1 MYICCIMNSIKLYF
15 PILGWLKTYSSSFL
29 KGDITAGITVGI
41 MLIPQGMAY
50 AMIAGLPPVYG
61 LYAALFPQIVYAVMG
76 TSRQLAVGPVAMD
89 SLLVAAGLGAL
100 SISSP
105 TEYIVLASFLALF
118 MGAIQLVLGGL
129 KLGFLVNF
137 LSKPVISGFT
147 SAAAIIIALSQL
159 NHLLGIDIPR
169 SNKLH
174 TLFIFL
180 VEMGPQAHL
189 LSVLISTLG
198 VSFLWI
204 TKKYFP
210 KLPGALL
217 LVFLTTFIAAQFNWE
232 SLGVNIVKEVP
243 EGLPTFILPKASLSQ
258 VYALFP
264 LALTLAL
271 IAFMEAISVAKAIEE
286 KEKTN
291 HLNPN
296 QELIALGSANII
308 GGLFQAYPSTGG
320 FSRTAVNHDAGA
332 KTGVAALFSATIVGL
347 TLLFFTSFFYHLPT
361 AVLGAIILV
370 AVGKLIDLSYPKK
383 LWKNN
388 RSEFYIL
395 LFTFFITLFVGIKEG
410 ILLGV
415 FAALLYMVYQ
425 NTRPHIAVLGRIKN
439 THYFKNIDRF
449 SKDVTTFP
457 NVLILR
463 FDGQL
468 FFGNQRYFKQ
478 QISHLIKNQTE
489 PVKHLVL
496 AAAPINYIDAS
507 AIEMLSLLSD
517 ELKENTTNLYWT
529 GLSGPIRD
537 QFYSVG
543 LLGDYTHVFAYSS
556 LEAALNAI
564 EGKAPSEIEKSIATQ
579 RNNH

>member
-1 MYICCIMNSIKLYF
+1 MNSIQHYF
-15 PILGWLKTYSSSFL
+15 PILSWLKTYSPSFL
-29 KGDITAGITVGI
+29 KGDIAAGITVGI

-61 LYAALFPQIVYAVMG
+61 LYAALFPQIIYAIMG

-100 SISSP
+100 SL
-105 TEYIVLASFLALF
+105 TTNAEYVALASFLALF
-118 MGAIQLVLGGL
+118 MGTIQLLLGGL

-174 TLFIFL
+174 ELFFYLIEL
-180 VEMGPQAHL
+180 GPQTHL
-189 LSVLISTLG
+189 LSVLISGLG
-198 VSFLWI
+198 ISFLLI
-204 TKKYFP
+204 AKKHFP

-217 LVFLTTFIAAQFNWE
+217 LVFLTTFIAAQNNWE
-232 SLGVNIVKEVP
+232 SLGVTLVKEVP
-243 EGLPTFILPKASLSQ
+243 EGLPSFVWPKAGLSQ
-258 VYALFP
+258 VYELFP
-264 LALTLAL
+264 LVLTLAL
-271 IAFMEAISVAKAIEE
+271 IAFMEAISVAKAVEE

-291 HLNPN
+291 YLNPN
-296 QELIALGSANII
+296 QELIALGSANIV
-308 GGLFQAYPSTGG
+308 GGLFQAFPTTGG

-332 KTGVAALFSATIVGL
+332 KTGVAALFSAAVVGL

-388 RSEFYIL
+388 RSEFYVL
-395 LFTFFITLFVGIKEG
+395 LFTFSITLFVGIKEG

-449 SKDVTTFP
+449 SNEVTTFP
-457 NVLILR
+457 HVLILR

-468 FFGNQRYFKQ
+468 FFGNQLYFKQ
-478 QISHLIKNQTE
+478 QLSHLIKQHPESVN
-489 PVKHLVL
+489 HLVL

-507 AIEMLSLLSD
+507 AMEMLSLLFE
-517 ELKENTTNLYWT
+517 ELKENGTNLYWT

-537 QFYSVG
+537 QFHNLG
-543 LLGDYTHVFAYSS
+543 LLSRFNNLFVYSS

>member
-1 MYICCIMNSIKLYF
+1 MNSIQHYF
-15 PILGWLKTYSSSFL
+15 PILSWLKTYSPSFL
-29 KGDITAGITVGI
+29 KGDIAAGITVGI

-61 LYAALFPQIVYAVMG
+61 LYAALFPQIVYAIMG

-100 SISSP
+100 SL
-105 TEYIVLASFLALF
+105 TTNAEYIALASFLALF
-118 MGAIQLVLGGL
+118 MGTIQLLLGGL

-174 TLFIFL
+174 ELFFYLIEL
-180 VEMGPQAHL
+180 GPQTHL
-189 LSVLISTLG
+189 LSVLISGLG
-198 VSFLWI
+198 ISFLLI
-204 TKKYFP
+204 AKKHFP

-217 LVFLTTFIAAQFNWE
+217 LVFLTTFIAAQNNWE
-232 SLGVNIVKEVP
+232 SLGVTLVKEVP
-243 EGLPTFILPKASLSQ
+243 EGLPSFVWPKASLSQ
-258 VYALFP
+258 VYELFP

-271 IAFMEAISVAKAIEE
+271 IAFMEAISVAKAVEE

-291 HLNPN
+291 YLNPN
-296 QELIALGSANII
+296 QELIALGSANIV
-308 GGLFQAYPSTGG
+308 GGLFQAFPTTGG

-332 KTGVAALFSATIVGL
+332 KTGVAALFSAAVVGL

-388 RSEFYIL
+388 RSEFYVL
-395 LFTFFITLFVGIKEG
+395 LFTFSITLFVGIKEG

-449 SKDVTTFP
+449 SNEVTTFP
-457 NVLILR
+457 HVLILR

-478 QISHLIKNQTE
+478 QLSHLIKQHPESVN
-489 PVKHLVL
+489 HLVL

-507 AIEMLSLLSD
+507 AMEMLSLLFE
-517 ELKENTTNLYWT
+517 ELKENGTNLYWT

-537 QFYSVG
+537 QFHN
-543 LLGDYTHVFAYSS
+543 LGVLSRFNNLFVCSS

>member
-1 MYICCIMNSIKLYF
+1 MNSIQHYF
-15 PILGWLKTYSSSFL
+15 PILSWLKTYSPSFL
-29 KGDITAGITVGI
+29 KGDIAAGITVGI

-61 LYAALFPQIVYAVMG
+61 LYAALFPQIVYAIMG

-100 SISSP
+100 SL
-105 TEYIVLASFLALF
+105 TTNAEYIALASFLALF
-118 MGAIQLVLGGL
+118 MGTIQLLLGGL

-174 TLFIFL
+174 ELFFYLIEL
-180 VEMGPQAHL
+180 GPQTHL
-189 LSVLISTLG
+189 LSVLISG
-198 VSFLWI
+198 IGISFLLI
-204 TKKYFP
+204 AKKHFP

-217 LVFLTTFIAAQFNWE
+217 LVFLTTFIAAQNNWE
-232 SLGVNIVKEVP
+232 SLGVTLVKEVP
-243 EGLPTFILPKASLSQ
+243 EGLPSFVWPKAGLSQ
-258 VYALFP
+258 VYELFP
-264 LALTLAL
+264 LVLTLAL
-271 IAFMEAISVAKAIEE
+271 IAFMEAISVAKAVEE

-291 HLNPN
+291 YLNPN
-296 QELIALGSANII
+296 QELIALGSANIV
-308 GGLFQAYPSTGG
+308 GGLFQAFPTTGG

-332 KTGVAALFSATIVGL
+332 KTGVAALFSAAVVGL

-388 RSEFYIL
+388 RSEFYVL
-395 LFTFFITLFVGIKEG
+395 LFTFSITLFVGIKEG

-449 SKDVTTFP
+449 SNEVTTFP
-457 NVLILR
+457 HVLILR

-468 FFGNQRYFKQ
+468 FFGNQLYFKQ
-478 QISHLIKNQTE
+478 QLSHLIKQHPESVN
-489 PVKHLVL
+489 HLVL

-507 AIEMLSLLSD
+507 AMEMLSLLFE
-517 ELKENTTNLYWT
+517 ELKENGTNLYWT

-537 QFYSVG
+537 QFHN
-543 LLGDYTHVFAYSS
+543 LGVLSRFNNLFVCSS

>member
-1 MYICCIMNSIKLYF
+1 MQHYF
-15 PILGWLKTYSSSFL
+15 PILSWLKTYSPSFL
-29 KGDITAGITVGI
+29 KGDIAAGITVGI

-61 LYAALFPQIVYAVMG
+61 LYAALFPQIVYAIMG

-100 SISSP
+100 SL
-105 TEYIVLASFLALF
+105 TTNAEYIALASFLALF
-118 MGAIQLVLGGL
+118 MGTIQLLLGGL

-174 TLFIFL
+174 ELFFYLIEL
-180 VEMGPQAHL
+180 GPQTHL
-189 LSVLISTLG
+189 LSVLISGLG
-198 VSFLWI
+198 ISFLLI
-204 TKKYFP
+204 AKKHFP

-217 LVFLTTFIAAQFNWE
+217 LVFLTTFIAAQNNWE
-232 SLGVNIVKEVP
+232 SLGVTLVKEVP
-243 EGLPTFILPKASLSQ
+243 EGLPSFVWPKASLSQ
-258 VYALFP
+258 VYELFP

-271 IAFMEAISVAKAIEE
+271 IAFMEAISVAKAVEE

-291 HLNPN
+291 YLNPN
-296 QELIALGSANII
+296 QELIALGSANIV
-308 GGLFQAYPSTGG
+308 GGLFQAFPTTGG

-332 KTGVAALFSATIVGL
+332 KTGVAALFSAAVVGL

-388 RSEFYIL
+388 RSEFYVL
-395 LFTFFITLFVGIKEG
+395 LFTFSITLFVGIKEG

-449 SKDVTTFP
+449 SNEVTTFP
-457 NVLILR
+457 HVLILR

-478 QISHLIKNQTE
+478 QLSHLIKQHPESVN
-489 PVKHLVL
+489 HLVL

-507 AIEMLSLLSD
+507 AMEMLSLLFE
-517 ELKENTTNLYWT
+517 ELKENGTNLYWT

-537 QFYSVG
+537 QFHN
-543 LLGDYTHVFAYSS
+543 LGVLSRFNNLFVCSS

>member
-1 MYICCIMNSIKLYF
+1 MNSIQHYF
-15 PILGWLKTYSSSFL
+15 PILSWLKTYSPSFL
-29 KGDITAGITVGI
+29 KGDIAAGITVGI

-50 AMIAGLPPVYG
+50 AMIAGLPPVFG
-61 LYAALFPQIVYAVMG
+61 LYAALFPQIVYAIMG

-100 SISSP
+100 SL
-105 TEYIVLASFLALF
+105 TTNAEYIALASFLALF
-118 MGAIQLVLGGL
+118 MGTIQLLLGGL

-174 TLFIFL
+174 ELFFYLIEL
-180 VEMGPQAHL
+180 GPQTHL
-189 LSVLISTLG
+189 LSVLISGLG
-198 VSFLWI
+198 ISFLLI
-204 TKKYFP
+204 AKKHFP

-217 LVFLTTFIAAQFNWE
+217 LVFLTTFIAAQNNWE
-232 SLGVNIVKEVP
+232 SLGVTLVKEVP
-243 EGLPTFILPKASLSQ
+243 EGLPSFVWPKASLSQ
-258 VYALFP
+258 VYELFP

-271 IAFMEAISVAKAIEE
+271 IAFMEAISVAKAVEE

-291 HLNPN
+291 YLNPN
-296 QELIALGSANII
+296 QELIALGSANIV
-308 GGLFQAYPSTGG
+308 GGLFQAFPTTGG

-332 KTGVAALFSATIVGL
+332 KTGIAALFSAAVVGL

-388 RSEFYIL
+388 RSEFYVL
-395 LFTFFITLFVGIKEG
+395 LFTFSITLFVGIKEG

-449 SKDVTTFP
+449 SNEVTTFP
-457 NVLILR
+457 HVLILR

-478 QISHLIKNQTE
+478 QLSHLIKQHPESVN
-489 PVKHLVL
+489 HLVI

-507 AIEMLSLLSD
+507 AMEMLSLLFE
-517 ELKENTTNLYWT
+517 ELKENGTNLYWT

-537 QFYSVG
+537 QFHN
-543 LLGDYTHVFAYSS
+543 LGVLSRFNNLFVYSS

>member
-1 MYICCIMNSIKLYF
+1 L
-15 PILGWLKTYSSSFL
+15 PSF
-29 KGDITAGITVGI
+29 V
-41 MLIPQGMAY
+41 
-50 AMIAGLPPVYG
+50 
-61 LYAALFPQIVYAVMG
+61 
-76 TSRQLAVGPVAMD
+76 
-89 SLLVAAGLGAL
+89 
-100 SISSP
+100 
-105 TEYIVLASFLALF
+105 
-118 MGAIQLVLGGL
+118 
-129 KLGFLVNF
+129 
-137 LSKPVISGFT
+137 
-147 SAAAIIIALSQL
+147 
-159 NHLLGIDIPR
+159 
-169 SNKLH
+169 
-174 TLFIFL
+174 
-180 VEMGPQAHL
+180 
-189 LSVLISTLG
+189 
-198 VSFLWI
+198 W
-204 TKKYFP
+204 
-210 KLPGALL
+210 
-217 LVFLTTFIAAQFNWE
+217 
-232 SLGVNIVKEVP
+232 
-243 EGLPTFILPKASLSQ
+243 PKAGLSQ
-258 VYALFP
+258 VYELFP

-271 IAFMEAISVAKAIEE
+271 IAFMEAISVAKAVEE

-291 HLNPN
+291 YLNPN
-296 QELIALGSANII
+296 QELIALGSANIV
-308 GGLFQAYPSTGG
+308 GGLFQAFPTTGG

-332 KTGVAALFSATIVGL
+332 KTGVAALFSAAVVGL

-388 RSEFYIL
+388 RSEFYVL
-395 LFTFFITLFVGIKEG
+395 LFTFSITLFVGIKEG

-449 SKDVTTFP
+449 SNEVTTFP
-457 NVLILR
+457 HVLILR

-478 QISHLIKNQTE
+478 QLSHLIKQHPESVN
-489 PVKHLVL
+489 HLVL

-507 AIEMLSLLSD
+507 AMEMLSLLFE
-517 ELKENTTNLYWT
+517 ELKENGTNLYWT

-537 QFYSVG
+537 QFHN
-543 LLGDYTHVFAYSS
+543 LGVLSRFNNLFVCSS

>member
-1 MYICCIMNSIKLYF
+1 MNSIQHYF
-15 PILGWLKTYSSSFL
+15 PILSWLKTYSPSFL
-29 KGDITAGITVGI
+29 KGDIAAGITVGI

-61 LYAALFPQIVYAVMG
+61 LYAALFPQIVYAIMG

-100 SISSP
+100 SL
-105 TEYIVLASFLALF
+105 TTNAEYIALASFLALF
-118 MGAIQLVLGGL
+118 MGTIQLLLGGL

-174 TLFIFL
+174 ELFFYLIEL
-180 VEMGPQAHL
+180 GPQTHL
-189 LSVLISTLG
+189 LSVLISGLG
-198 VSFLWI
+198 ISFLLI
-204 TKKYFP
+204 AKKHFP

-217 LVFLTTFIAAQFNWE
+217 LVFLTTFIAAQNNWE
-232 SLGVNIVKEVP
+232 SLGVTLVKEVP
-243 EGLPTFILPKASLSQ
+243 EGLPSFVWPKAGLSQ
-258 VYALFP
+258 VYELFP
-264 LALTLAL
+264 LVLTLAL
-271 IAFMEAISVAKAIEE
+271 IAFMEAISVAKAVEE

-291 HLNPN
+291 YLNPN
-296 QELIALGSANII
+296 QELIALGSANIV
-308 GGLFQAYPSTGG
+308 GGLFQAFPTTGG

-332 KTGVAALFSATIVGL
+332 KTGVAALFSAAVVGL

-388 RSEFYIL
+388 RSEFYVL
-395 LFTFFITLFVGIKEG
+395 LFTFSITLFVGIKEG

-449 SKDVTTFP
+449 SNEVTTFP
-457 NVLILR
+457 HVLILR

-478 QISHLIKNQTE
+478 QLSHLIKQHPESVN
-489 PVKHLVL
+489 HLVL

-507 AIEMLSLLSD
+507 AMEMLSLLFE
-517 ELKENTTNLYWT
+517 ELKENGTNLYWT

-537 QFYSVG
+537 QFHN
-543 LLGDYTHVFAYSS
+543 LGVLSRFNNLFVCSS

>member
-1 MYICCIMNSIKLYF
+1 MNSIQHYF
-15 PILGWLKTYSSSFL
+15 PILSWLKTYSPSFL
-29 KGDITAGITVGI
+29 KGDIAAGITVGI

-61 LYAALFPQIVYAVMG
+61 LYAALFPQIVYAIMG

-100 SISSP
+100 SL
-105 TEYIVLASFLALF
+105 TTNAEYIALASFLALF
-118 MGAIQLVLGGL
+118 MGTIQLLLGGL

-174 TLFIFL
+174 ELFFYLIEL
-180 VEMGPQAHL
+180 GPQTHL
-189 LSVLISTLG
+189 LSVLISGLG
-198 VSFLWI
+198 ISFLLI
-204 TKKYFP
+204 AKKHFP

-217 LVFLTTFIAAQFNWE
+217 LVFLTTFIAAQNNWE
-232 SLGVNIVKEVP
+232 SLGVTLVKEVP
-243 EGLPTFILPKASLSQ
+243 EGLPSFVWPKASLSQ
-258 VYALFP
+258 VYELFP

-271 IAFMEAISVAKAIEE
+271 IAFMEAISVAKAVEE

-291 HLNPN
+291 YLNPN
-296 QELIALGSANII
+296 QELIALGSANIV
-308 GGLFQAYPSTGG
+308 GGLFQAFPTTGG

-332 KTGVAALFSATIVGL
+332 KTGIAALFSAAVVGL

-388 RSEFYIL
+388 RSEFYVL
-395 LFTFFITLFVGIKEG
+395 LFTFSITLFVGIKEG

-449 SKDVTTFP
+449 SNEVTTFP
-457 NVLILR
+457 HVLILR

-478 QISHLIKNQTE
+478 QLSHLIKQHPESVN
-489 PVKHLVL
+489 HLVL

-507 AIEMLSLLSD
+507 AMEMLSLLFE
-517 ELKENTTNLYWT
+517 ELKENGTNLYWT

-537 QFYSVG
+537 QFHN
-543 LLGDYTHVFAYSS
+543 LGVLSRFNNLFVCSS

>member
-1 MYICCIMNSIKLYF
+1 MNSIQHSF
-15 PILGWLKTYSSSFL
+15 PILSWLKTYSPSFL
-29 KGDITAGITVGI
+29 KGDIAAGITVGI

-61 LYAALFPQIVYAVMG
+61 LYAALFPQIVYAIMG

-100 SISSP
+100 SL
-105 TEYIVLASFLALF
+105 TTNAEYIALASFLALF
-118 MGAIQLVLGGL
+118 MGTIQLLLGGL

-174 TLFIFL
+174 ELFFYLIEL
-180 VEMGPQAHL
+180 GPQTHL
-189 LSVLISTLG
+189 LSVLISGLG
-198 VSFLWI
+198 ISFLLI
-204 TKKYFP
+204 AKKHFP

-217 LVFLTTFIAAQFNWE
+217 LVFLTTFIAAQNNWE
-232 SLGVNIVKEVP
+232 SLGVTLVKEVP
-243 EGLPTFILPKASLSQ
+243 EGLPSFVWPKASLSQ
-258 VYALFP
+258 VYELFP

-271 IAFMEAISVAKAIEE
+271 IAFMEAISVAKAVEE

-291 HLNPN
+291 YLNPN
-296 QELIALGSANII
+296 QELIALGSANIV
-308 GGLFQAYPSTGG
+308 GGLFQAFPTTGG

-332 KTGVAALFSATIVGL
+332 KTGVAALFSAAVVGL

-388 RSEFYIL
+388 RSEFYVL
-395 LFTFFITLFVGIKEG
+395 LFTFSITLFVGIKEG

-449 SKDVTTFP
+449 SNEVTTFP
-457 NVLILR
+457 HVLILR

-478 QISHLIKNQTE
+478 QLSHLIKQHPESVN
-489 PVKHLVL
+489 HLVL

-507 AIEMLSLLSD
+507 AMEMLSLLFE
-517 ELKENTTNLYWT
+517 ELKENGTNLYWT

-537 QFYSVG
+537 QFHN
-543 LLGDYTHVFAYSS
+543 LGVLSRFNNLFVYSS

>member
-1 MYICCIMNSIKLYF
+1 MNSIQHYF
-15 PILGWLKTYSSSFL
+15 PILSWLKTYSPSFL
-29 KGDITAGITVGI
+29 KGDIAAGITVGI

-61 LYAALFPQIVYAVMG
+61 LYAALFPQIVYAIMG

-100 SISSP
+100 SL
-105 TEYIVLASFLALF
+105 TTNAEYIALASFLALF
-118 MGAIQLVLGGL
+118 MGTIQLLLGGL

-174 TLFIFL
+174 ELFFYLIEL
-180 VEMGPQAHL
+180 GPQTHL
-189 LSVLISTLG
+189 LSVLISGLG
-198 VSFLWI
+198 ISFLLI
-204 TKKYFP
+204 AKKHFP

-217 LVFLTTFIAAQFNWE
+217 LVFLTTFIAAQNNWE
-232 SLGVNIVKEVP
+232 SLGVTLVKEVP
-243 EGLPTFILPKASLSQ
+243 EGLPSFVWPKASLSQ
-258 VYALFP
+258 VYELFP

-291 HLNPN
+291 YLNPN
-296 QELIALGSANII
+296 QELIALGSANIV
-308 GGLFQAYPSTGG
+308 GGLFQAFPTTGG

-332 KTGVAALFSATIVGL
+332 KTGVAALFSAAVVGL

-388 RSEFYIL
+388 RSEFYVL
-395 LFTFFITLFVGIKEG
+395 LFTFSITLFVGIKEG

-449 SKDVTTFP
+449 SNEVTTFP
-457 NVLILR
+457 HVLILR

-478 QISHLIKNQTE
+478 QLSHLIKQHPESVN
-489 PVKHLVL
+489 HLVL

-507 AIEMLSLLSD
+507 AMEMLSLLFE
-517 ELKENTTNLYWT
+517 ELKENGTNLYWT

-537 QFYSVG
+537 QFHN
-543 LLGDYTHVFAYSS
+543 LGVLSRFNNLFVYSS

>member
-1 MYICCIMNSIKLYF
+1 MNSIQHYF
-15 PILGWLKTYSSSFL
+15 PILSWLKTYSPSFL
-29 KGDITAGITVGI
+29 KGDIAAGITVGI

-61 LYAALFPQIVYAVMG
+61 LYAALFPQIVYAIMG

-100 SISSP
+100 SL
-105 TEYIVLASFLALF
+105 TTNAEYIALASFLALF
-118 MGAIQLVLGGL
+118 MGTIQLLLGGL

-174 TLFIFL
+174 ELFFYLIEL
-180 VEMGPQAHL
+180 GPQTHL
-189 LSVLISTLG
+189 LSVLISGLG
-198 VSFLWI
+198 ISFLLI
-204 TKKYFP
+204 AKKHFP

-217 LVFLTTFIAAQFNWE
+217 LVFLTTFIAAQNNWE
-232 SLGVNIVKEVP
+232 SLGVTLVKEVP
-243 EGLPTFILPKASLSQ
+243 EGLPSFVWPKASLSQ
-258 VYALFP
+258 VYELFP

-271 IAFMEAISVAKAIEE
+271 IAFMEAISVAKAVEE

-291 HLNPN
+291 YLNPN
-296 QELIALGSANII
+296 QELIALGSANIL
-308 GGLFQAYPSTGG
+308 GGLFQAFPTTGG

-332 KTGVAALFSATIVGL
+332 KTGVAALFSAAVVGL

-388 RSEFYIL
+388 RSEFYVL
-395 LFTFFITLFVGIKEG
+395 LFTFSITLFVGIKEG

-449 SKDVTTFP
+449 SNEVTTFP
-457 NVLILR
+457 HVLILR

-478 QISHLIKNQTE
+478 QLSHLIKQHPESVN
-489 PVKHLVL
+489 HLVL

-507 AIEMLSLLSD
+507 AMEMLSLLFE
-517 ELKENTTNLYWT
+517 ELKENGTNLYWT

-537 QFYSVG
+537 QFHS
-543 LLGDYTHVFAYSS
+543 LGVLSRLNNLFVYSS

>member
-1 MYICCIMNSIKLYF
+1 MNSIQHYF
-15 PILGWLKTYSSSFL
+15 PILSWLKTYSPSFL
-29 KGDITAGITVGI
+29 KGDIAAGITVGI

-61 LYAALFPQIVYAVMG
+61 LYAALFPQIVYAIMG

-100 SISSP
+100 SL
-105 TEYIVLASFLALF
+105 TTNAEYIALASFLALF
-118 MGAIQLVLGGL
+118 MGTIQLLLGGL

-174 TLFIFL
+174 ELFFYLIEL
-180 VEMGPQAHL
+180 GPQTHL
-189 LSVLISTLG
+189 LSVLISGLG
-198 VSFLWI
+198 ISFLLI
-204 TKKYFP
+204 AKKHFP

-217 LVFLTTFIAAQFNWE
+217 LVFLTTFIAAQNNWE
-232 SLGVNIVKEVP
+232 SLGVTLVKEVP
-243 EGLPTFILPKASLSQ
+243 EGLPSFVWPKASLSQ
-258 VYALFP
+258 VYELFP

-271 IAFMEAISVAKAIEE
+271 IAFMEAISVAKAVEE

-291 HLNPN
+291 YLNPN
-296 QELIALGSANII
+296 QELIALGSANIL
-308 GGLFQAYPSTGG
+308 GGLFQAFPTTGG

-332 KTGVAALFSATIVGL
+332 KTGVAALFSAAVVGL

-388 RSEFYIL
+388 RSEFYAL
-395 LFTFFITLFVGIKEG
+395 LFTFSITLFVGIKEG

-449 SKDVTTFP
+449 SNEVTTFP
-457 NVLILR
+457 HVLILR

-478 QISHLIKNQTE
+478 QLSHLIKQHPESVN
-489 PVKHLVL
+489 HLVI

-507 AIEMLSLLSD
+507 AMEMLSLLFE
-517 ELKENTTNLYWT
+517 ELKENGTNLYWT

-537 QFYSVG
+537 QFHS
-543 LLGDYTHVFAYSS
+543 LGVLSRLNNLFVYSS

>member
-1 MYICCIMNSIKLYF
+1 MNSIQHYF
-15 PILGWLKTYSSSFL
+15 PILSWLKTYSPSFL
-29 KGDITAGITVGI
+29 KGDIAAGITVGI

-61 LYAALFPQIVYAVMG
+61 LYAALFPQIVYAIMG

-100 SISSP
+100 SL
-105 TEYIVLASFLALF
+105 TTNAEYIALASFLALF
-118 MGAIQLVLGGL
+118 MGTIQLLLGGL

-174 TLFIFL
+174 ELFFYLIEL
-180 VEMGPQAHL
+180 GPQTHL
-189 LSVLISTLG
+189 LSVLISGLG
-198 VSFLWI
+198 VSFLLI
-204 TKKYFP
+204 AKKHFP

-217 LVFLTTFIAAQFNWE
+217 LVFLTTFIAAQNNWE
-232 SLGVNIVKEVP
+232 SLGVTLVKEVP
-243 EGLPTFILPKASLSQ
+243 EGLPSFVWPKASLSQ
-258 VYALFP
+258 VYELFP

-271 IAFMEAISVAKAIEE
+271 IAFMEAISVAKAVEE

-291 HLNPN
+291 YLNPN
-296 QELIALGSANII
+296 QELIALGSANIV
-308 GGLFQAYPSTGG
+308 GGLFQAFPTTGG

-332 KTGVAALFSATIVGL
+332 KTGVAALFSAAVVGL

-388 RSEFYIL
+388 RSEFYVL
-395 LFTFFITLFVGIKEG
+395 LFTFSITLFVGIKEG

-449 SKDVTTFP
+449 SNEVTTFP
-457 NVLILR
+457 HVLILR

-478 QISHLIKNQTE
+478 QLSHLIKQHPESVN
-489 PVKHLVL
+489 HLVL
-496 AAAPINYIDAS
+496 ASAPINYIDAS
-507 AIEMLSLLSD
+507 AMEMLSLLFE
-517 ELKENTTNLYWT
+517 ELKENGTNLYWT

-537 QFYSVG
+537 QFHN
-543 LLGDYTHVFAYSS
+543 LGVLSRFNNLFVYSS

>member
-1 MYICCIMNSIKLYF
+1 MNSIQHYF
-15 PILGWLKTYSSSFL
+15 PILSWLKTYSPSFL
-29 KGDITAGITVGI
+29 KGDIAAGITVGI

-61 LYAALFPQIVYAVMG
+61 LYAALFPQIIYAIMG

-100 SISSP
+100 SL
-105 TEYIVLASFLALF
+105 TTNAEYVALASFLALF
-118 MGAIQLVLGGL
+118 MGTIQLLLGGL

-174 TLFIFL
+174 ELFFYLIEL
-180 VEMGPQAHL
+180 GPQTHL
-189 LSVLISTLG
+189 LSVLISGLG
-198 VSFLWI
+198 ISFLLI
-204 TKKYFP
+204 AKKHFP

-217 LVFLTTFIAAQFNWE
+217 LVFLTTFIAAQNNWE
-232 SLGVNIVKEVP
+232 SLGVTLVKEVP
-243 EGLPTFILPKASLSQ
+243 EGLPSFVWPKAGLSQ
-258 VYALFP
+258 VYELFP
-264 LALTLAL
+264 LVLTLAL
-271 IAFMEAISVAKAIEE
+271 IAFMEAISVAKAVEE

-291 HLNPN
+291 YLNPN
-296 QELIALGSANII
+296 QELIALGSANIV
-308 GGLFQAYPSTGG
+308 GGLFQAFPTTGG

-332 KTGVAALFSATIVGL
+332 KTGVAALFSAAVVGL

-388 RSEFYIL
+388 RSEFYVL
-395 LFTFFITLFVGIKEG
+395 LFTFSITLFVGIKEG

-449 SKDVTTFP
+449 SNEVTTFP
-457 NVLILR
+457 HVLILR

-468 FFGNQRYFKQ
+468 FFGNQLYFKQ
-478 QISHLIKNQTE
+478 QLSHLIKQHPESVN
-489 PVKHLVL
+489 HLVL

-507 AIEMLSLLSD
+507 AMEMLSLLFE
-517 ELKENTTNLYWT
+517 ELKENGTNLYWT

-537 QFYSVG
+537 QFHN
-543 LLGDYTHVFAYSS
+543 LGVLSRFNNLFVYSS

>member
-1 MYICCIMNSIKLYF
+1 MNSIQHYF
-15 PILGWLKTYSSSFL
+15 PILSWLKTYSPSFL
-29 KGDITAGITVGI
+29 KGDIAAGITVGI

-61 LYAALFPQIVYAVMG
+61 LYAALFPQIVYAIMG

-100 SISSP
+100 SL
-105 TEYIVLASFLALF
+105 TTNAEYIALASFLALF
-118 MGAIQLVLGGL
+118 MGTIQLLLGGL

-174 TLFIFL
+174 ELFFYLIEL
-180 VEMGPQAHL
+180 GPQTHL
-189 LSVLISTLG
+189 LSVLISGLG
-198 VSFLWI
+198 ISFLLI
-204 TKKYFP
+204 AKKHFP

-217 LVFLTTFIAAQFNWE
+217 LVFLTTFIAAQNNWE
-232 SLGVNIVKEVP
+232 SLGVTLVKEVP
-243 EGLPTFILPKASLSQ
+243 EGLPSFVWPKAGLSQ
-258 VYALFP
+258 VYELFP

-271 IAFMEAISVAKAIEE
+271 IAFMEAISVAKAVEE

-291 HLNPN
+291 YLNPN
-296 QELIALGSANII
+296 QELIALGSANIV
-308 GGLFQAYPSTGG
+308 GGLFQAFPTTGG

-332 KTGVAALFSATIVGL
+332 KTGVAALFSAAVVGL

-388 RSEFYIL
+388 RSEFYVL
-395 LFTFFITLFVGIKEG
+395 LFTFSITLFVGIKEG

-449 SKDVTTFP
+449 SNEVTTFP
-457 NVLILR
+457 HVLILR

-478 QISHLIKNQTE
+478 QLSHLIKQHPESVN
-489 PVKHLVL
+489 HLVL

-507 AIEMLSLLSD
+507 AMEMLSLLFE
-517 ELKENTTNLYWT
+517 ELKENGTNLYWT

-537 QFYSVG
+537 QFHS
-543 LLGDYTHVFAYSS
+543 LGVLSRFNNLFVYSS

>member
-1 MYICCIMNSIKLYF
+1 MNSIQHYF
-15 PILGWLKTYSSSFL
+15 PILSWLKTYSPSFL
-29 KGDITAGITVGI
+29 KGDIAAGITVGI

-61 LYAALFPQIVYAVMG
+61 LYAALFPQIVYAIMG

-100 SISSP
+100 SL
-105 TEYIVLASFLALF
+105 TTNAEYIALASFLALF
-118 MGAIQLVLGGL
+118 MGTIQLLLGGL

-174 TLFIFL
+174 ELFFYLIEL
-180 VEMGPQAHL
+180 GPQTHL
-189 LSVLISTLG
+189 LSVLISGLG
-198 VSFLWI
+198 ISFLLI
-204 TKKYFP
+204 AKKHFP

-217 LVFLTTFIAAQFNWE
+217 LVFLTTFIAAQNNWE
-232 SLGVNIVKEVP
+232 SLGVTLVKEVP
-243 EGLPTFILPKASLSQ
+243 EGLPSFVWPKASLSQ
-258 VYALFP
+258 VYELFP

-271 IAFMEAISVAKAIEE
+271 IAFMEAISVAKAVEE

-291 HLNPN
+291 YLNPN
-296 QELIALGSANII
+296 QELIALGSANIV
-308 GGLFQAYPSTGG
+308 GGLFQAFPTTGG

-332 KTGVAALFSATIVGL
+332 KTGIAALFSAAVVGL

-388 RSEFYIL
+388 RSEFYVL
-395 LFTFFITLFVGIKEG
+395 LFTFSITLFVGIKEG

-425 NTRPHIAVLGRIKN
+425 NTHPHIAVLGRIKN

-449 SKDVTTFP
+449 SNEVTTFP
-457 NVLILR
+457 HVLILR

-478 QISHLIKNQTE
+478 QLSHLIKQHPESVN
-489 PVKHLVL
+489 HLVL

-507 AIEMLSLLSD
+507 AMEMLSLLFE
-517 ELKENTTNLYWT
+517 ELKENGINLYWT

-537 QFYSVG
+537 QFHN
-543 LLGDYTHVFAYSS
+543 LGVLSRFNNLFVYSS

>member
-1 MYICCIMNSIKLYF
+1 MNSIQHYF
-15 PILGWLKTYSSSFL
+15 PILSWLKTYSPSFL
-29 KGDITAGITVGI
+29 KGDIAAGITVGI

-61 LYAALFPQIVYAVMG
+61 LYAALFPQIVYAIMG

-100 SISSP
+100 SL
-105 TEYIVLASFLALF
+105 TTNAEYIALASFLALF
-118 MGAIQLVLGGL
+118 MGTIQLLLGGL

-174 TLFIFL
+174 ELFFYLIEL
-180 VEMGPQAHL
+180 GPQTHL
-189 LSVLISTLG
+189 LSVLISGLG
-198 VSFLWI
+198 ISFLLI
-204 TKKYFP
+204 AKKHFP

-217 LVFLTTFIAAQFNWE
+217 LVFLTTFIAAQNNWE
-232 SLGVNIVKEVP
+232 SLGVTLVKEVP
-243 EGLPTFILPKASLSQ
+243 EGLPSFVWPKAGLSQ
-258 VYALFP
+258 VYELFP
-264 LALTLAL
+264 LVLTLAL
-271 IAFMEAISVAKAIEE
+271 IAFMEAISVAKAVEE

-291 HLNPN
+291 YLNPN
-296 QELIALGSANII
+296 QELIALGSANIV
-308 GGLFQAYPSTGG
+308 GGLFQAFPTTGG

-332 KTGVAALFSATIVGL
+332 KTGVAALFSAAVVGL

-388 RSEFYIL
+388 RAEFYVL
-395 LFTFFITLFVGIKEG
+395 LFAFSITLFVGIKEG

-449 SKDVTTFP
+449 SNEVTTFP
-457 NVLILR
+457 HVLILR

-468 FFGNQRYFKQ
+468 FFGNQLYFKQ
-478 QISHLIKNQTE
+478 QLSHLIKQHPESVN
-489 PVKHLVL
+489 HLVL

-507 AIEMLSLLSD
+507 AMEMLSLLFE
-517 ELKENTTNLYWT
+517 ELKENGTNLYWT

-537 QFYSVG
+537 QFHN
-543 LLGDYTHVFAYSS
+543 LGVLSRFNNLFVCSS

>member
-1 MYICCIMNSIKLYF
+1 MNSIQHYF
-15 PILGWLKTYSSSFL
+15 PILSWLKTYSPSFL
-29 KGDITAGITVGI
+29 KGDIAAGITVGI

-61 LYAALFPQIVYAVMG
+61 LYAALFPQIVYAIMG

-100 SISSP
+100 SL
-105 TEYIVLASFLALF
+105 TTNAEYIALASFLALF
-118 MGAIQLVLGGL
+118 MGTIQLLLGGL

-174 TLFIFL
+174 ELFFYLIEL
-180 VEMGPQAHL
+180 GPQTHL
-189 LSVLISTLG
+189 LSVLISGLG
-198 VSFLWI
+198 ISFLLI
-204 TKKYFP
+204 AKKHFP

-217 LVFLTTFIAAQFNWE
+217 LVFLTTFIAAQNNWE
-232 SLGVNIVKEVP
+232 SLGVTLVKEVP
-243 EGLPTFILPKASLSQ
+243 EGLPSFVWPKASLSQ
-258 VYALFP
+258 VYELFP

-271 IAFMEAISVAKAIEE
+271 IAFMEAISVAKAVEE

-291 HLNPN
+291 YLNPN
-296 QELIALGSANII
+296 QELIALGSANIV
-308 GGLFQAYPSTGG
+308 GGLFQAFPTTGG

-332 KTGVAALFSATIVGL
+332 KTGVAALFSAAVVGL

-388 RSEFYIL
+388 RSEFYVL
-395 LFTFFITLFVGIKEG
+395 LFTFSITLFVGIKEG

-425 NTRPHIAVLGRIKN
+425 NTHPHIAVLGRIKN

-449 SKDVTTFP
+449 SNEVTTFP
-457 NVLILR
+457 HVLILR

-478 QISHLIKNQTE
+478 QLSHLIKQHPESVN
-489 PVKHLVL
+489 HLVL

-507 AIEMLSLLSD
+507 AMEMLSLLFE
-517 ELKENTTNLYWT
+517 ELKENGINLYWT

-537 QFYSVG
+537 QFHN
-543 LLGDYTHVFAYSS
+543 LGVLSRFNNLFVYSS

>member
-1 MYICCIMNSIKLYF
+1 MNSIQHYF
-15 PILGWLKTYSSSFL
+15 PILSWLKTYSPSFL
-29 KGDITAGITVGI
+29 KGDIAAGITVGI

-61 LYAALFPQIVYAVMG
+61 LYAALFPQIVYAIMG

-100 SISSP
+100 SL
-105 TEYIVLASFLALF
+105 TTNAEYIALASFLALF
-118 MGAIQLVLGGL
+118 MGTIQLLLGGL

-174 TLFIFL
+174 ELFFYLIEL
-180 VEMGPQAHL
+180 GPQTHL
-189 LSVLISTLG
+189 LSVLISGLG
-198 VSFLWI
+198 ISFLLI
-204 TKKYFP
+204 AKKHFP

-217 LVFLTTFIAAQFNWE
+217 LVFLTTFIAAQNNWE
-232 SLGVNIVKEVP
+232 SLGVTLVKEVP
-243 EGLPTFILPKASLSQ
+243 EGLPSFVWPKASLSQ
-258 VYALFP
+258 VYELFP

-271 IAFMEAISVAKAIEE
+271 IAFMEAISVAKAVEE

-291 HLNPN
+291 YLNPN
-296 QELIALGSANII
+296 QELIALGSANIV
-308 GGLFQAYPSTGG
+308 GGLFQAFPTTGG

-332 KTGVAALFSATIVGL
+332 KTGIAALFSAAVVGL

-388 RSEFYIL
+388 RSEFYVL
-395 LFTFFITLFVGIKEG
+395 LFTFSITLFVGIKEG

-449 SKDVTTFP
+449 SNEVTTFP
-457 NVLILR
+457 HVLILR

-478 QISHLIKNQTE
+478 QLSHLIKQHPESVN
-489 PVKHLVL
+489 HLVI

-507 AIEMLSLLSD
+507 AMEMLSLLFE
-517 ELKENTTNLYWT
+517 ELKENGTNLYWT

-537 QFYSVG
+537 QFHN
-543 LLGDYTHVFAYSS
+543 LGVLSRFNNLFVYSS

>member
-1 MYICCIMNSIKLYF
+1 MNSIQHYF
-15 PILGWLKTYSSSFL
+15 PILSWLKTYSPSFL
-29 KGDITAGITVGI
+29 KGDIAAGITVGI

-61 LYAALFPQIVYAVMG
+61 LYAALFPQIVYAIMG

-100 SISSP
+100 SL
-105 TEYIVLASFLALF
+105 TTNAEYIALASFLALF
-118 MGAIQLVLGGL
+118 MGTIQLLLGGL

-174 TLFIFL
+174 ELFFYLIEL
-180 VEMGPQAHL
+180 GPQTHL
-189 LSVLISTLG
+189 LSVLISG
-198 VSFLWI
+198 IGISFLLI
-204 TKKYFP
+204 AKKHFP

-217 LVFLTTFIAAQFNWE
+217 LVFLTTFIAAQNNWE
-232 SLGVNIVKEVP
+232 SLGVTLVKEVP
-243 EGLPTFILPKASLSQ
+243 EGLPSFVWPKAGLSQ
-258 VYALFP
+258 VYELFP
-264 LALTLAL
+264 LVLTLAL
-271 IAFMEAISVAKAIEE
+271 IAFMEAISVAKAVEE

-291 HLNPN
+291 YLNPN
-296 QELIALGSANII
+296 QELIALGSANIV
-308 GGLFQAYPSTGG
+308 GGLFQAFPTTGG

-332 KTGVAALFSATIVGL
+332 KTGVAALFSAAVVGL

-388 RSEFYIL
+388 RSEFYVL
-395 LFTFFITLFVGIKEG
+395 LFTFSITLFVGIKEG

-449 SKDVTTFP
+449 SNEVTTFP
-457 NVLILR
+457 HVLILR

-468 FFGNQRYFKQ
+468 FFGNQLYFKQ
-478 QISHLIKNQTE
+478 QLSHLIKQHPESVN
-489 PVKHLVL
+489 HLVL

-507 AIEMLSLLSD
+507 AMEMLSLLFE
-517 ELKENTTNLYWT
+517 ELKENGTNLYWT

-537 QFYSVG
+537 QFHNLG
-543 LLGDYTHVFAYSS
+543 LLSRFNNLFVYSS

>member
-1 MYICCIMNSIKLYF
+1 MNSIQHYF
-15 PILGWLKTYSSSFL
+15 PILSWLKTYSPSFL
-29 KGDITAGITVGI
+29 KGDIAAGITVGI

-61 LYAALFPQIVYAVMG
+61 LYAALFPQIVYAIMG
-76 TSRQLAVGPVAMD
+76 TSRQLAVGPVAID

-100 SISSP
+100 SL
-105 TEYIVLASFLALF
+105 TTNAEYIALASFLALF
-118 MGAIQLVLGGL
+118 MGTIQLLLGGL

-174 TLFIFL
+174 ELFFYLIEL
-180 VEMGPQAHL
+180 GPQTHL
-189 LSVLISTLG
+189 LSVLISGLG
-198 VSFLWI
+198 ISFLLI
-204 TKKYFP
+204 AKKHFP

-217 LVFLTTFIAAQFNWE
+217 LVFLTTFIAAQNNWE
-232 SLGVNIVKEVP
+232 SLGVTLVKEVP
-243 EGLPTFILPKASLSQ
+243 EGLPSFVWPKASLSQ
-258 VYALFP
+258 VYELFP

-271 IAFMEAISVAKAIEE
+271 IAFMEAISVAKAVEE

-291 HLNPN
+291 YLNPN
-296 QELIALGSANII
+296 QELIALGSANIL
-308 GGLFQAYPSTGG
+308 GGLFQAFPTTGG

-332 KTGVAALFSATIVGL
+332 KTGVAALFSAAVVGL

-388 RSEFYIL
+388 RSEFYVL
-395 LFTFFITLFVGIKEG
+395 LFTFSITLFVGIKEG

-449 SKDVTTFP
+449 SNEVTTFP
-457 NVLILR
+457 HVLILR

-478 QISHLIKNQTE
+478 QLSHLIKQHPESVN
-489 PVKHLVL
+489 HLVI

-507 AIEMLSLLSD
+507 AMEMLSLLFE
-517 ELKENTTNLYWT
+517 ELKENGTNLYWT

-537 QFYSVG
+537 QFHN
-543 LLGDYTHVFAYSS
+543 LGVLSRFNNLFVCSS

>member
-1 MYICCIMNSIKLYF
+1 MNSIQHYF
-15 PILGWLKTYSSSFL
+15 PILSWLKTYSPSFL
-29 KGDITAGITVGI
+29 KGDIAAGITVGI

-61 LYAALFPQIVYAVMG
+61 LYAALFPQIVYAIMG

-100 SISSP
+100 SL
-105 TEYIVLASFLALF
+105 TTNAEYIALASFLALF
-118 MGAIQLVLGGL
+118 MGTIQLLLGGL

-174 TLFIFL
+174 ELFFYLIEL
-180 VEMGPQAHL
+180 GPQTHL
-189 LSVLISTLG
+189 LSVLISGLG
-198 VSFLWI
+198 ISFLLI
-204 TKKYFP
+204 AKKHFP

-217 LVFLTTFIAAQFNWE
+217 LVFLTTFIAAQNNWE
-232 SLGVNIVKEVP
+232 SLGVTLVKEVP
-243 EGLPTFILPKASLSQ
+243 EGLPSFVWPKASLSQ
-258 VYALFP
+258 VYELFP

-271 IAFMEAISVAKAIEE
+271 IAFMEAISVAKAVEE

-291 HLNPN
+291 YLNPN
-296 QELIALGSANII
+296 QELIALGSANIL
-308 GGLFQAYPSTGG
+308 GGLFQAFPTTGG

-332 KTGVAALFSATIVGL
+332 KTGVAALFSAAVVGL

-388 RSEFYIL
+388 RSEFYVL
-395 LFTFFITLFVGIKEG
+395 LFTFSITLFVGIKEG

-449 SKDVTTFP
+449 SNEVTTFP
-457 NVLILR
+457 HVLILR

-478 QISHLIKNQTE
+478 QLSHLIKQHPESVN
-489 PVKHLVL
+489 HLVI

-507 AIEMLSLLSD
+507 AMEMLSLLFE
-517 ELKENTTNLYWT
+517 ELKENGTNLYWT

-537 QFYSVG
+537 QFHS
-543 LLGDYTHVFAYSS
+543 LGVLSRLNNLFVYSS

>member
-1 MYICCIMNSIKLYF
+1 MNSIQHYF
-15 PILGWLKTYSSSFL
+15 PILSWLKTYSPSFL
-29 KGDITAGITVGI
+29 KGDIAAGITVGI

-61 LYAALFPQIVYAVMG
+61 LYAALFPQIVYAIMG

-100 SISSP
+100 SL
-105 TEYIVLASFLALF
+105 TTNAEYVALASFLALF
-118 MGAIQLVLGGL
+118 MGTIQLLLGGL

-174 TLFIFL
+174 ELFFYLIEL
-180 VEMGPQAHL
+180 GPQTHL
-189 LSVLISTLG
+189 LSVLISGLG
-198 VSFLWI
+198 ISFLLI
-204 TKKYFP
+204 AKKHFP

-217 LVFLTTFIAAQFNWE
+217 LVFLTTFIAAQNNWE
-232 SLGVNIVKEVP
+232 SLGVTLVKEVP
-243 EGLPTFILPKASLSQ
+243 EGLPSFVWPKAGLSQ
-258 VYALFP
+258 VYELFP
-264 LALTLAL
+264 LVLTLAL
-271 IAFMEAISVAKAIEE
+271 IAFMEAISVAKAVEE

-291 HLNPN
+291 YLNPN
-296 QELIALGSANII
+296 QELIALGSANIV
-308 GGLFQAYPSTGG
+308 GGLFQAFPTTGG

-332 KTGVAALFSATIVGL
+332 KTGVAALFSAAVVGL

-388 RSEFYIL
+388 RAEFYVL
-395 LFTFFITLFVGIKEG
+395 LFAFSITLFVGIKEG

-449 SKDVTTFP
+449 SNEVTTFP
-457 NVLILR
+457 HVLILR

-468 FFGNQRYFKQ
+468 FFGNQLYFKQ
-478 QISHLIKNQTE
+478 QLSHLIKQHPESVN
-489 PVKHLVL
+489 HLVL

-507 AIEMLSLLSD
+507 AMEMLSLLFE
-517 ELKENTTNLYWT
+517 ELKENGTNLYWT

-537 QFYSVG
+537 QFHNLG
-543 LLGDYTHVFAYSS
+543 LLSRFNNLFVYSS

>member
-1 MYICCIMNSIKLYF
+1 MNSIQHYF
-15 PILGWLKTYSSSFL
+15 PILSWLKTYSPSFL
-29 KGDITAGITVGI
+29 KGDIAAGITVGI

-61 LYAALFPQIVYAVMG
+61 LYAALFPQIVYAIMG

-100 SISSP
+100 SL
-105 TEYIVLASFLALF
+105 TTNAEYIALASFLALF
-118 MGAIQLVLGGL
+118 MGTIQLLLGGL

-174 TLFIFL
+174 ELFFYLIEL
-180 VEMGPQAHL
+180 GPQTHL
-189 LSVLISTLG
+189 LSVLISG
-198 VSFLWI
+198 IGISFLLI
-204 TKKYFP
+204 AKKHFP

-217 LVFLTTFIAAQFNWE
+217 LVFLTTFIAAQNNWE
-232 SLGVNIVKEVP
+232 SLGVTLVKEVP
-243 EGLPTFILPKASLSQ
+243 EGLPSFVWPKASLSQ
-258 VYALFP
+258 VYELFP

-271 IAFMEAISVAKAIEE
+271 IAFMEAISVAKAVEE

-291 HLNPN
+291 YLNPN
-296 QELIALGSANII
+296 QELIALGSANIV
-308 GGLFQAYPSTGG
+308 GGLFQAFPTTGG

-332 KTGVAALFSATIVGL
+332 KTGVAALFSAAVVGL

-388 RSEFYIL
+388 RSEFYVL
-395 LFTFFITLFVGIKEG
+395 LFTFSITLFVGIKEG

-449 SKDVTTFP
+449 SNEVTTFP
-457 NVLILR
+457 HVLILR

-478 QISHLIKNQTE
+478 QLSHLIKQHPESVN
-489 PVKHLVL
+489 HLVL

-507 AIEMLSLLSD
+507 AMEMLSLLFE
-517 ELKENTTNLYWT
+517 ELKENGTNLYWT

-537 QFYSVG
+537 QFHN
-543 LLGDYTHVFAYSS
+543 LGVLSRFNNLFVCSS

>member
-1 MYICCIMNSIKLYF
+1 MNSIQHYF
-15 PILGWLKTYSSSFL
+15 PILSWLKTYSPSFL
-29 KGDITAGITVGI
+29 KGDIAAGITVGI

-61 LYAALFPQIVYAVMG
+61 LYAALFPQIVYAIMG

-100 SISSP
+100 SL
-105 TEYIVLASFLALF
+105 TTNAEYIALASFLALF
-118 MGAIQLVLGGL
+118 MGTIQLLLGGL

-174 TLFIFL
+174 ELFFYLIEL
-180 VEMGPQAHL
+180 GPQTHL
-189 LSVLISTLG
+189 LSVLISGLG
-198 VSFLWI
+198 ISFLLI
-204 TKKYFP
+204 AKKHFP

-217 LVFLTTFIAAQFNWE
+217 LVFLTTFIAAQNNWE
-232 SLGVNIVKEVP
+232 SLGVTLVKEVP
-243 EGLPTFILPKASLSQ
+243 EGLPSFVWPKAGLSQ
-258 VYALFP
+258 VYELFP

-286 KEKTN
+286 KGKTN
-291 HLNPN
+291 YLNPN
-296 QELIALGSANII
+296 QELIALGSANIV
-308 GGLFQAYPSTGG
+308 GGLFQAFPTTGG

-332 KTGVAALFSATIVGL
+332 KTGVAALFSAAVVGL

-388 RSEFYIL
+388 RSEFYVL
-395 LFTFFITLFVGIKEG
+395 LFTFSITLFVGIKEG

-449 SKDVTTFP
+449 SNEVTTFP
-457 NVLILR
+457 HVLILR

-478 QISHLIKNQTE
+478 QLSHLIKQHPESVN
-489 PVKHLVL
+489 HLVL

-507 AIEMLSLLSD
+507 AMEMLSLLFE
-517 ELKENTTNLYWT
+517 ELKENGTNLYWT

-537 QFYSVG
+537 QFHN
-543 LLGDYTHVFAYSS
+543 LGVLSRFNNLFVCSS

>member
-1 MYICCIMNSIKLYF
+1 M
-15 PILGWLKTYSSSFL
+15 
-29 KGDITAGITVGI
+29 
-41 MLIPQGMAY
+41 
-50 AMIAGLPPVYG
+50 
-61 LYAALFPQIVYAVMG
+61 
-76 TSRQLAVGPVAMD
+76 
-89 SLLVAAGLGAL
+89 
-100 SISSP
+100 
-105 TEYIVLASFLALF
+105 
-118 MGAIQLVLGGL
+118 
-129 KLGFLVNF
+129 
-137 LSKPVISGFT
+137 
-147 SAAAIIIALSQL
+147 
-159 NHLLGIDIPR
+159 
-169 SNKLH
+169 
-174 TLFIFL
+174 
-180 VEMGPQAHL
+180 
-189 LSVLISTLG
+189 
-198 VSFLWI
+198 
-204 TKKYFP
+204 
-210 KLPGALL
+210 
-217 LVFLTTFIAAQFNWE
+217 VFLTTFIAAQFNWE

-332 KTGVAALFSATIVGL
+332 KTGVAALFSAAIVGL

-478 QISHLIKNQTE
+478 QISRLIKNQTE

-543 LLGDYTHVFAYSS
+543 LLGDYTRVFAYSS

>member
-1 MYICCIMNSIKLYF
+1 MNSIQHYF
-15 PILGWLKTYSSSFL
+15 PILSWLKTYSPSFL
-29 KGDITAGITVGI
+29 KGDIAAGITVGI

-61 LYAALFPQIVYAVMG
+61 LYAALFPQIVYAIMG
-76 TSRQLAVGPVAMD
+76 TSRQLAVGPVAID

-100 SISSP
+100 SL
-105 TEYIVLASFLALF
+105 TTNAEYIALASFLALF
-118 MGAIQLVLGGL
+118 MGTIQLLLGGL

-174 TLFIFL
+174 ELFFYLIEL
-180 VEMGPQAHL
+180 GPQTHL
-189 LSVLISTLG
+189 LSVLISGLG
-198 VSFLWI
+198 ISFLLI
-204 TKKYFP
+204 AKKHFP

-217 LVFLTTFIAAQFNWE
+217 LVFLTTFIAAQNNWE
-232 SLGVNIVKEVP
+232 SLGVTLVKEVP
-243 EGLPTFILPKASLSQ
+243 EGLPSFVWPKASLSQ
-258 VYALFP
+258 VYELFP

-271 IAFMEAISVAKAIEE
+271 IAFMEAISVAKAVEE

-291 HLNPN
+291 YLNPN
-296 QELIALGSANII
+296 QELIALGSANIL
-308 GGLFQAYPSTGG
+308 GGLFQAFPTTGG

-332 KTGVAALFSATIVGL
+332 KTGVAALFSAAVVGL

-388 RSEFYIL
+388 RSEFYAL
-395 LFTFFITLFVGIKEG
+395 LFTFSITLFVGIKEG

-449 SKDVTTFP
+449 SNEVTTFP
-457 NVLILR
+457 HVLILR

-478 QISHLIKNQTE
+478 QLSHLIKQHPESVN
-489 PVKHLVL
+489 HLVI

-507 AIEMLSLLSD
+507 AMEMLSLLFE
-517 ELKENTTNLYWT
+517 ELKENGTNLYWT

-537 QFYSVG
+537 QFHS
-543 LLGDYTHVFAYSS
+543 LGVLSRFNNLFVYSS

>member
-1 MYICCIMNSIKLYF
+1 MNSIQHYF
-15 PILGWLKTYSSSFL
+15 PILSWLKTYSPSFL
-29 KGDITAGITVGI
+29 KGDIAAGITVGI

-61 LYAALFPQIVYAVMG
+61 LYAALFPQIVYAIMG

-100 SISSP
+100 SL
-105 TEYIVLASFLALF
+105 TTNAEYIALASFLALF
-118 MGAIQLVLGGL
+118 MGTIQLLLGGL

-174 TLFIFL
+174 ELFFYLIEL
-180 VEMGPQAHL
+180 GPQTHL
-189 LSVLISTLG
+189 LSVLISGLG
-198 VSFLWI
+198 ISFLLI
-204 TKKYFP
+204 AKKHFP

-217 LVFLTTFIAAQFNWE
+217 LVFLTTFIAAQNNWE
-232 SLGVNIVKEVP
+232 SLGVTLVKEVP
-243 EGLPTFILPKASLSQ
+243 EGLPSFVWPKAGLSQ
-258 VYALFP
+258 VYELFP

-271 IAFMEAISVAKAIEE
+271 IAFMEAISVAKAVEE

-291 HLNPN
+291 YLNPN
-296 QELIALGSANII
+296 QELIALGSANIV
-308 GGLFQAYPSTGG
+308 GGLFQAFPTTGG

-332 KTGVAALFSATIVGL
+332 KTGVAALFSAAVVGL

-388 RSEFYIL
+388 RSEFYVL
-395 LFTFFITLFVGIKEG
+395 LFTFSITLFVGIKEG

-425 NTRPHIAVLGRIKN
+425 NTRPHIAVLGRFKN

-449 SKDVTTFP
+449 SNEVTTFP
-457 NVLILR
+457 HVLILR

-478 QISHLIKNQTE
+478 QLSHLIKQHPESVN
-489 PVKHLVL
+489 HLVL

-507 AIEMLSLLSD
+507 AMEMLSLLFE
-517 ELKENTTNLYWT
+517 ELKENGTNLYWT

-537 QFYSVG
+537 QFHN
-543 LLGDYTHVFAYSS
+543 LGVLSRFNNLFVCSS

>member
-1 MYICCIMNSIKLYF
+1 MNSIQLYF
-15 PILGWLKTYSSSFL
+15 PILSWLKTYSPSFL
-29 KGDITAGITVGI
+29 KGDIAAGITVGI

-61 LYAALFPQIVYAVMG
+61 LYAALFPQIVYAIMG

-100 SISSP
+100 SL
-105 TEYIVLASFLALF
+105 TTNAEYIALASFLALF
-118 MGAIQLVLGGL
+118 MGTIQLLLGGL

-174 TLFIFL
+174 ELFFYLIEL
-180 VEMGPQAHL
+180 GPQTHL
-189 LSVLISTLG
+189 LSVLISGLG
-198 VSFLWI
+198 ISFLLI
-204 TKKYFP
+204 AKKHFP

-217 LVFLTTFIAAQFNWE
+217 LVFLTTFIAAQNNWE
-232 SLGVNIVKEVP
+232 SLGVTLVKEVP
-243 EGLPTFILPKASLSQ
+243 EGLPSFVWPKASLSQ
-258 VYALFP
+258 VYELFP

-271 IAFMEAISVAKAIEE
+271 IAFMEAISVAKAVEE

-291 HLNPN
+291 YLNPN
-296 QELIALGSANII
+296 QELIALGSANIV
-308 GGLFQAYPSTGG
+308 GGLFQAFPTTGG

-332 KTGVAALFSATIVGL
+332 KTGVAALFSAAVVGL

-388 RSEFYIL
+388 RSEFYVL
-395 LFTFFITLFVGIKEG
+395 LFTFSITLFVGIKEG

-449 SKDVTTFP
+449 SNEVTTFP
-457 NVLILR
+457 HVLILR

-478 QISHLIKNQTE
+478 QLSHLIKQHPESVN
-489 PVKHLVL
+489 HLVL

-507 AIEMLSLLSD
+507 AMEMLSLLFE
-517 ELKENTTNLYWT
+517 ELKENGTNLYWT

-537 QFYSVG
+537 QFHN
-543 LLGDYTHVFAYSS
+543 LGVLSRFNNLFVYSS

>member
-1 MYICCIMNSIKLYF
+1 MNSIQHYF
-15 PILGWLKTYSSSFL
+15 PILSWLKTYSPSFL
-29 KGDITAGITVGI
+29 KGDIAAGITVGI

-61 LYAALFPQIVYAVMG
+61 LYAALFPQIVYAIMG

-100 SISSP
+100 SL
-105 TEYIVLASFLALF
+105 TTNAEYIALASFLALF
-118 MGAIQLVLGGL
+118 MGTIQLLLGGL

-174 TLFIFL
+174 ELFFYLIEL
-180 VEMGPQAHL
+180 GPQTHL
-189 LSVLISTLG
+189 LSVLISGLG
-198 VSFLWI
+198 ISFLLI
-204 TKKYFP
+204 AKKHFP

-217 LVFLTTFIAAQFNWE
+217 LVFLTTFIAAQNSWE
-232 SLGVNIVKEVP
+232 SLGVTLVKEVP
-243 EGLPTFILPKASLSQ
+243 EGLPSFVWPKASLSQ
-258 VYALFP
+258 VYELFP

-291 HLNPN
+291 YLNPN
-296 QELIALGSANII
+296 QELIALGSANIV
-308 GGLFQAYPSTGG
+308 GGLFQAFPTTGG

-332 KTGVAALFSATIVGL
+332 KTGVAALFSAAVVGL

-388 RSEFYIL
+388 RAEFYVL
-395 LFTFFITLFVGIKEG
+395 LFAFSITLFVGIKEG

-449 SKDVTTFP
+449 SNEVTTFP
-457 NVLILR
+457 HVLILR

-478 QISHLIKNQTE
+478 QLSHLIKQHPESVN
-489 PVKHLVL
+489 HLVL

-507 AIEMLSLLSD
+507 AMEMLSLLFE
-517 ELKENTTNLYWT
+517 ELKENGTNLYWT

-537 QFYSVG
+537 QFHN
-543 LLGDYTHVFAYSS
+543 LGVLSRFNNLFVYSS

>member
-1 MYICCIMNSIKLYF
+1 MNSIQHYF
-15 PILGWLKTYSSSFL
+15 PILSWLKTYSPSFL
-29 KGDITAGITVGI
+29 KGDIAAGITVGI

-61 LYAALFPQIVYAVMG
+61 LYAALFPQIVYAIMG

-100 SISSP
+100 SL
-105 TEYIVLASFLALF
+105 TTNAEYIALASFLALF
-118 MGAIQLVLGGL
+118 MGTIQLLLGGL

-174 TLFIFL
+174 ELFFYLIEL
-180 VEMGPQAHL
+180 GPQTHL
-189 LSVLISTLG
+189 LSVLISGLG
-198 VSFLWI
+198 ISFLLI
-204 TKKYFP
+204 AKKHFP

-217 LVFLTTFIAAQFNWE
+217 LVFLTTFIAAQNNWE
-232 SLGVNIVKEVP
+232 SLGVTLVKEVP
-243 EGLPTFILPKASLSQ
+243 EGLPSFVWPKASLSQ
-258 VYALFP
+258 VYELFP

-271 IAFMEAISVAKAIEE
+271 IAFMEAISVAKAVEE

-291 HLNPN
+291 YLNPN
-296 QELIALGSANII
+296 QELIALGSANIV
-308 GGLFQAYPSTGG
+308 GGLFQAFPTTGG

-332 KTGVAALFSATIVGL
+332 KTGIAALFSAAVVGL

-361 AVLGAIILV
+361 AVLGTIILV

-388 RSEFYIL
+388 RSEFYVL
-395 LFTFFITLFVGIKEG
+395 LFTFSITLFVGIKEG

-425 NTRPHIAVLGRIKN
+425 NTHPHIAVLGRIKN

-449 SKDVTTFP
+449 SNEVTTFP
-457 NVLILR
+457 HVLILR

-478 QISHLIKNQTE
+478 QLSHLIKQHPESVN
-489 PVKHLVL
+489 HLVL

-507 AIEMLSLLSD
+507 AMEMLSLLFE
-517 ELKENTTNLYWT
+517 ELKENGTNLYWT

-537 QFYSVG
+537 QFHN
-543 LLGDYTHVFAYSS
+543 LGVLSRFNNLFVYSS
-556 LEAALNAI
+556 LEAALNSI

>member
-1 MYICCIMNSIKLYF
+1 MNSIQHYF
-15 PILGWLKTYSSSFL
+15 PILSWLKTYSPSFL
-29 KGDITAGITVGI
+29 KGDIAAGITVGI

-61 LYAALFPQIVYAVMG
+61 LYAALFPQIVYAIMG

-100 SISSP
+100 SL
-105 TEYIVLASFLALF
+105 TTNAEYIALASFLALF
-118 MGAIQLVLGGL
+118 MGTIQLLLGGL

-174 TLFIFL
+174 ELFFYLIEL
-180 VEMGPQAHL
+180 GPQTHL
-189 LSVLISTLG
+189 LSVLISGLG
-198 VSFLWI
+198 ISFLLI
-204 TKKYFP
+204 AKKHFP

-217 LVFLTTFIAAQFNWE
+217 LVFLTTFIAAQNNWE
-232 SLGVNIVKEVP
+232 SLGVTLVKEVP
-243 EGLPTFILPKASLSQ
+243 EGLPSFVWPKAGLSQ
-258 VYALFP
+258 VYELFP

-271 IAFMEAISVAKAIEE
+271 IAFMEAISVAKAVEE

-291 HLNPN
+291 YLNPN
-296 QELIALGSANII
+296 QELIALGSANIV
-308 GGLFQAYPSTGG
+308 GGLFQAFPTTGG

-332 KTGVAALFSATIVGL
+332 KTGVAALFSAAVVGL

-388 RSEFYIL
+388 RSEFYVL
-395 LFTFFITLFVGIKEG
+395 LFTFSITLFVGIKEG

-449 SKDVTTFP
+449 SNEVTTFP
-457 NVLILR
+457 HVLILR

-468 FFGNQRYFKQ
+468 FFGNQSYFKQ
-478 QISHLIKNQTE
+478 QLSHLIKQHPESVN
-489 PVKHLVL
+489 HLVL

-507 AIEMLSLLSD
+507 AMEMLSLLFE
-517 ELKENTTNLYWT
+517 ELKENGTNLYWT

-537 QFYSVG
+537 QFHN
-543 LLGDYTHVFAYSS
+543 LGVLSRFNNLFVCSS

>member
-1 MYICCIMNSIKLYF
+1 MNSIQHYF
-15 PILGWLKTYSSSFL
+15 PILSWLKTYSPSFL
-29 KGDITAGITVGI
+29 KGDIAAGITVGI

-61 LYAALFPQIVYAVMG
+61 LYAALFPQIIYAIMG

-100 SISSP
+100 SL
-105 TEYIVLASFLALF
+105 TTNAEYVALASFLALF
-118 MGAIQLVLGGL
+118 MGTIQLLLGGL

-174 TLFIFL
+174 ELFFYLIEL
-180 VEMGPQAHL
+180 GPQTHL
-189 LSVLISTLG
+189 LSVLISGLG
-198 VSFLWI
+198 ISFLLI
-204 TKKYFP
+204 AKKHFP

-217 LVFLTTFIAAQFNWE
+217 LVFLTTFIAAQNNWE
-232 SLGVNIVKEVP
+232 SLGVTLVKEVP
-243 EGLPTFILPKASLSQ
+243 EGLPSFVWPKASLSQ
-258 VYALFP
+258 VYELFP

-271 IAFMEAISVAKAIEE
+271 IAFMEAISVAKAVEE

-291 HLNPN
+291 YLNPN
-296 QELIALGSANII
+296 QELIALGSANIV
-308 GGLFQAYPSTGG
+308 GGLFQAFPTTGG

-332 KTGVAALFSATIVGL
+332 KTGVAALFSAAVVGL

-388 RSEFYIL
+388 RSEFYVL
-395 LFTFFITLFVGIKEG
+395 LFTFSITLFVGIKEG

-449 SKDVTTFP
+449 SNEVTTFP
-457 NVLILR
+457 HVLILR

-478 QISHLIKNQTE
+478 QLSHLIKQHPESVN
-489 PVKHLVL
+489 HLVL

-507 AIEMLSLLSD
+507 AMEMLSLLFE
-517 ELKENTTNLYWT
+517 ELKENGTNLYWT

-537 QFYSVG
+537 QFHN
-543 LLGDYTHVFAYSS
+543 LGVLSRFNNLFVCSS

>member
-1 MYICCIMNSIKLYF
+1 MNSIQHYF
-15 PILGWLKTYSSSFL
+15 PILSWLKTYSPSFL
-29 KGDITAGITVGI
+29 KGDIAAGITVGI

-61 LYAALFPQIVYAVMG
+61 LYAALFPQIVYAIMG

-100 SISSP
+100 SL
-105 TEYIVLASFLALF
+105 TTNAEYIALASFLALF
-118 MGAIQLVLGGL
+118 MGTIQLLLGGL

-174 TLFIFL
+174 ELFFYLIEL
-180 VEMGPQAHL
+180 GPQTHL
-189 LSVLISTLG
+189 LSVLISGLG
-198 VSFLWI
+198 ISFLLI
-204 TKKYFP
+204 AKKHFP

-217 LVFLTTFIAAQFNWE
+217 LVFLTTFIAAQNNWE
-232 SLGVNIVKEVP
+232 SLGVTLVKEVP
-243 EGLPTFILPKASLSQ
+243 EGLPSFVWPKASLSQ
-258 VYALFP
+258 VYELFP

-271 IAFMEAISVAKAIEE
+271 IAFMEAISVAKAVEE

-291 HLNPN
+291 YLNPN
-296 QELIALGSANII
+296 QELIALGSANIV
-308 GGLFQAYPSTGG
+308 GGLFQAFPTTGG

-332 KTGVAALFSATIVGL
+332 KTGIAALFSAAVVGL

-388 RSEFYIL
+388 RSEFYVL
-395 LFTFFITLFVGIKEG
+395 LFTFSITLFVGIKEG

-449 SKDVTTFP
+449 SNEVTTFP
-457 NVLILR
+457 HVLILR

-478 QISHLIKNQTE
+478 QLSHLIKQHPESVN
-489 PVKHLVL
+489 HLVI

-507 AIEMLSLLSD
+507 AMEMLSLLFE
-517 ELKENTTNLYWT
+517 ELKENGTNLYWT

-537 QFYSVG
+537 QFHS
-543 LLGDYTHVFAYSS
+543 LGVLSRFNNLFVYSS